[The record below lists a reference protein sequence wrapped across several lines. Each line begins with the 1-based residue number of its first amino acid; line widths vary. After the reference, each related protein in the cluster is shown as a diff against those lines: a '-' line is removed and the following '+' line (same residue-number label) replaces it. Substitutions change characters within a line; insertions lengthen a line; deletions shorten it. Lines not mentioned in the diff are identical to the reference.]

1 MTEAIRTGSFVNGF
15 TRGMDTVDR
24 HVDRREQRENQREA
38 IQMQKDD
45 QVYNRGRQELADARA
60 EEALQ
65 LQRENI
71 TFNQNL
77 ATENNARLSQQSK
90 YQTQKHE
97 WEAENY
103 KRTQKEQK
111 IADLSSEAGQYF
123 DLFSKGAYS
132 SLDPGQLLDFHQRA
146 VEAGR
151 PTLSP
156 LSWDNETVSRV
167 KKLGP
172 LLQQLKNG
180 DLSHVNAPGN
190 LKILSD
196 LPGWKEKLN
205 QGIGQQGRNGSP
217 IVSKELAELKPGP
230 DGRVVPI
237 LKVHTEDGE
246 SYTAEMSAFRSTDPN
261 EPVVA
266 ADAGN
271 LIENAIG
278 QYMLSNLFSDPAAQQ
293 VIAKVRGE
301 MFGAE
306 NSGGDQSSTGKTI
319 RDLMHYGVSQQDA
332 IKLATQSKHD
342 PQAAVIKLASILLQD
357 DMRGDPDGALEAAR
371 AALQVAPSQPE
382 PTPQRPAESIFKTLR
397 DNPKNAAIS
406 DAKLRQAAEAIATKQ
421 SGAQ

>member
-15 TRGMDTVDR
+15 TRGMDTIDR
-24 HVDRREQRENQREA
+24 HVDRREQRGQQREA

-45 QVYNRGRQELADARA
+45 RAYTRERQELADVRA
-60 EEALQ
+60 EETLQ
-65 LQRENI
+65 LQRENN

-77 ATENNARLSQQSK
+77 AIENNARLNQQSE
-90 YQTQKHE
+90 YQTQKHA
-97 WEAENY
+97 WETENH

-132 SLDPGQLLDFHQRA
+132 SLDPDQLLDFHQRA

-156 LSWDNETVSRV
+156 LSWDNETVSRT

-205 QGIGQQGRNGSP
+205 EGVGQQGRNGST
-217 IVSKELAELKPGP
+217 IVGKELAELKPGP

-237 LKVHTEDGE
+237 LKVTTEDGQ

-266 ADAGN
+266 ADAGA

-293 VIAKVRGE
+293 VIEEVRGE
-301 MFGAE
+301 MFGAK
-306 NSGGDQSSTGKTI
+306 NGGGDLSSTGKTI
-319 RDLMHYGVSQQDA
+319 RDLMSYGVSQQDA

-342 PQAAVIKLASILLQD
+342 PQAAALSLAKTILENGMAD
-357 DMRGDPDGALEAAR
+357 DPAGAIEQAR
-371 AALQVAPSQPE
+371 AALQIAPSQPE
-382 PTPQRPAESIFKTLR
+382 PTPQRTPESIFKTLR
-397 DNPKNAAIS
+397 DNPKNAAVT
-406 DAKLRQAAEAIATKQ
+406 DAKLRQAAEAIAAKQ
-421 SGAQ
+421 SGVQ